1 MKRML
6 SLILSAAITLNG
18 CAYRNNKNTE
28 PANITVSKL
37 NIETVISDDTQETS
51 SEEKPDSSI
60 NNGIDTIFGRE
71 TSGEITSFRYE
82 PEFENLDD
90 KDLLRYIEDDVYA
103 ELVSTLDSDQ
113 YFVENVETIYISKE
127 YLEEIS
133 YNSKSNIFF
142 GYTLQDLDNAYGDT
156 KYVFT
161 LGDNG
166 ETIVTQFEDYDD
178 TYEKVIK
185 NVAIGTGVILVCV
198 TVSFVTAGAGAP
210 AASMIFAASA
220 KTGTV
225 MALTSGAFGG
235 IAAGVITNVQ
245 TGDMD
250 QALKTAALEGS
261 EGFKWGAI
269 FGMLSGGANEAIAL
283 KGATLNGLT
292 MNEAAAMQKETGYP
306 LDVIKQF
313 HTKEEYEVFRTAN
326 LQAHMVNGKTAL
338 IRNDID
344 LLGVDE
350 SGRTNLQRMK
360 LGYSPLD
367 INGNSYELHHI
378 GQRSD
383 ASLAILTRYEHN
395 NAVLHGFKS
404 ITEIDRTLFI
414 SQRKQFWITMA
425 DILESG
431 VM

>member
-1 MKRML
+1 MKRLL
-6 SLILSAAITLNG
+6 SLMLAGALTLNG
-18 CAYRNNKNTE
+18 CAYRNNQKPE

-37 NIETVISDDTQETS
+37 NIENVISNDTQETS
-51 SEEKPDSSI
+51 LVESPDSSV
-60 NNGIDTIFGRE
+60 NGNTGTTIDQGILE
-71 TSGEITSFRYE
+71 EDTSFQYK
-82 PEFENLDD
+82 PEFETLDD
-90 KDLLRYIEDDVYA
+90 KDLLRYIEDGVYA
-103 ELVSTLDSDQ
+103 ELVSTLDSDR
-113 YFVENVETIYISKE
+113 YFVENVETVYISKE
-127 YLEEIS
+127 YLEEVS

-156 KYVFT
+156 KYIFT

-166 ETIVTQFEDYDD
+166 ETIVAKFEDYDD
-178 TYEKVIK
+178 TYDRVIK
-185 NVAIGTGVILVCV
+185 NVAMGTGVILVCV

-225 MALTSGAFGG
+225 MALSSGAFGG
-235 IAAGVITNVQ
+235 IAAGVITNIQ

-250 QALKTAALEGS
+250 KALKSAALEGS
-261 EGFKWGAI
+261 EGIKWGAI
-269 FGMLSGGANEAIAL
+269 FGMLSGGASEAMAL

-292 MNEAAAMQKETGYP
+292 MNEAAAIQKETGYP
-306 LDVIKQF
+306 LDVIKQI

-344 LLGVDE
+344 LLRVDE
-350 SGRTNLQRMK
+350 AGRTNLQRMK

-383 ASLAILTRYEHN
+383 ASLAILTKYEHN
-395 NAVLHGFKS
+395 NAVLHGFKAIS
-404 ITEIDRTLFI
+404 EIDRTLFI
-414 SQRKQFWITMA
+414 SQRKQFWVTMA